1 MKICSHCRLEI
12 PTAAQVCPGCLSDD
26 PGANHSGWFMTF
38 VEYVVAAA
46 VIAVILIAF
55 FG

>member
-38 VEYVVAAA
+38 VEYILLGIVLWAIVA
-46 VIAVILIAF
+46 LIF
-55 FG
+55 

>member
-26 PGANHSGWFMTF
+26 PGANFTGWFSTL
-38 VEYVVAAA
+38 VEYVLGAML
-46 VIAVILIAF
+46 ILGIIFWILA
-55 FG
+55 